1 MSAGQWGS
9 YGGGY
14 SGYGGWGRTDLVGR
28 ESYGGFASVGMA
40 SEAGPMASY
49 GGAYGG
55 RIDVPWQDVYA
66 TATKKEINDPAGYF
80 SVYARWLELNP
91 NVDSYAKN
99 IALSRLEKAWKDLS
113 KIRGT
118 TAQAEASEAQAFAQ
132 RAAGKEISRV
142 TPVTSSASDDA
153 ILASLMAPTPAP
165 MVAASSASSTTLILA
180 GLGTVAAVGM
190 LAWFARS
197 R

>member
-9 YGGGY
+9 FGGY
-14 SGYGGWGRTDLVGR
+14 NGSFGGWGRTDIVGR
-28 ESYGGFASVGMA
+28 ESYGGIASVGAA
-40 SEAGPMASY
+40 SEAGPLAGY

-66 TATKKEINDPAGYF
+66 TATKKEINDPAGYM

-91 NVDSYAKN
+91 DVDAYAKN
-99 IALSRLEKAWKDLS
+99 LARNKLEKAWKDLS

-142 TPVTSSASDDA
+142 APVSSSSSDDA
-153 ILASLMAPTPAP
+153 ILASLMAPASVPTISS
-165 MVAASSASSTTLILA
+165 SSASSTPLILA
-180 GLGTVAAVGM
+180 GLGTVAAVGL

-197 R
+197 Q